1 LAVSDFDALILIPDQ
16 PEHQAIWMFDVIASN
31 IKKSGDEMRTTLDI
45 ADDVLF
51 AAKEIAQREKK
62 SIGQVMSELARKA
75 FAVGAYQPQ
84 ADQTVPRVS
93 ERLAQYGIQP
103 LPSRGAVISNE
114 LIERLRDAEG
124 V

>member
-1 LAVSDFDALILIPDQ
+1 ML
-16 PEHQAIWMFDVIASN
+16 DVLASN
-31 IKKSGDEMRTTLDI
+31 IKTSGEDMRTTLDI

-62 SIGQVMSELARKA
+62 SIGQVMSDLARKA
-75 FAVGAYQPQ
+75 FAVGAYQPP
-84 ADQTVPRVS
+84 ADQTVPHVS

-103 LPSRGAVISNE
+103 LPSRGVVISNE

>member
-1 LAVSDFDALILIPDQ
+1 ML
-16 PEHQAIWMFDVIASN
+16 DVLASN
-31 IKKSGDEMRTTLDI
+31 IKTSGDEMRTTLDI

-51 AAKEIAQREKK
+51 AVKEMAQSEKK
-62 SIGQVMSELARKA
+62 PMGQVMSELARKA
-75 FAVGAYQPQ
+75 LALGAYQPLTVQ
-84 ADQTVPRVS
+84 AVPQGS

-103 LPSRGAVISNE
+103 LQSRGAVINHE

>member
-1 LAVSDFDALILIPDQ
+1 
-16 PEHQAIWMFDVIASN
+16 MFDVVASN
-31 IKKSGDEMRTTLDI
+31 IKTSGDEMRTTLDI

-62 SIGQVMSELARKA
+62 SLGQVISDLARKA
-75 FAVGAYQPQ
+75 FAVGAYEPQ
-84 ADQTVPRVS
+84 TVQTVPQVS

-103 LPSRGAVISNE
+103 LPSRGVVISNE

>member
-1 LAVSDFDALILIPDQ
+1 MI
-16 PEHQAIWMFDVIASN
+16 DVIASN
-31 IKKSGDEMRTTLDI
+31 IKTLGDEMRTTLDI

-62 SIGQVMSELARKA
+62 SIGQVISDLARKA
-75 FAVGAYQPQ
+75 FAVGAYPP
-84 ADQTVPRVS
+84 QTVQAVPQVS

>member
-1 LAVSDFDALILIPDQ
+1 
-16 PEHQAIWMFDVIASN
+16 MFDVIASN
-31 IKKSGDEMRTTLDI
+31 IKKLGDEMRTTLDI

-75 FAVGAYQPQ
+75 FAVGAYQPP

>member
-1 LAVSDFDALILIPDQ
+1 LYQAICLPDQ
-16 PEHQAIWMFDVIASN
+16 HGDLVRLMFDVIASN
-31 IKKSGDEMRTTLDI
+31 IKTSGDDMRTTLDI

-62 SIGQVMSELARKA
+62 SIGQVMSDLARKA
-75 FAVGAYQPQ
+75 FAVGAYQPP
-84 ADQTVPRVS
+84 ADQMVPHVS

-103 LPSRGAVISNE
+103 LPSRGVVISNE

>member
-1 LAVSDFDALILIPDQ
+1 
-16 PEHQAIWMFDVIASN
+16 
-31 IKKSGDEMRTTLDI
+31 MRTTLDI

-51 AAKEIAQREKK
+51 AAKEIAHREKK
-62 SIGQVMSELARKA
+62 SLGQVMSDLARKA

-84 ADQTVPRVS
+84 ALQSVPQVS
-93 ERLAQYGIQP
+93 ERLAQYGIEP
-103 LPSRGAVISNE
+103 LPARGVVISNE

>member
-1 LAVSDFDALILIPDQ
+1 
-16 PEHQAIWMFDVIASN
+16 
-31 IKKSGDEMRTTLDI
+31 MRTTLDI

-62 SIGQVMSELARKA
+62 SLGQVMSELARKA
-75 FAVGAYQPQ
+75 FSVGAYEPQ
-84 ADQTVPRVS
+84 TVQTVPQVS
-93 ERLAQYGIQP
+93 ERLAQYGIKP

>member
-1 LAVSDFDALILIPDQ
+1 
-16 PEHQAIWMFDVIASN
+16 
-31 IKKSGDEMRTTLDI
+31 
-45 ADDVLF
+45 
-51 AAKEIAQREKK
+51 
-62 SIGQVMSELARKA
+62 
-75 FAVGAYQPQ
+75 VGIYQPNSV
-84 ADQTVPRVS
+84 QTVPHVS